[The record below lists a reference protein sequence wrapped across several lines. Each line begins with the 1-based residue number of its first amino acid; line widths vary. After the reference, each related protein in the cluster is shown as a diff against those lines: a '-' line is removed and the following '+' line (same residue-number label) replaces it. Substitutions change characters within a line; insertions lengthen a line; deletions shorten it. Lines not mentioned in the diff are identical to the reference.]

1 MYSLINLSK
10 EAGKLNSSFLTTGTG
25 GLQLKIFTKQRLS
38 TILLFTTLLSCKH
51 VSDRGSET
59 LSTGSSSATEDR
71 SEALH
76 KAVLKAVTENQENGN
91 LKVPAWFESK
101 VALDTNWIVQS
112 PDGYWGKSASS
123 LPKDL
128 GCAIGDE
135 NCDPQFLR
143 RLCSTDSDCKQFN
156 AACKPLESSIYES
169 GQKAKTMCLGSGDSL
184 LDRFYN
190 VIVSGE
196 REVDITTLS
205 LPMNRFYEMTVNALT
220 RLALSQN
227 VPSVR
232 ILLSGVKTHSLNIL
246 NLPSGLLP
254 KLVVDMK
261 ARVAKDQAGNLR
273 TDTAQVIQDQK
284 AIDNLQ
290 IEMKYLSKPLSLSWN
305 HAKIIIAD
313 QKLAIQGGHNFY
325 DPDYLEDRPVFD
337 LSMEFS
343 GEAVP
348 KVTNFVNQL
357 WEFADL
363 YAAKNVPSKNIGSRK
378 IMGPTVS
385 NLPSYPAI
393 GVGRFGGYGDNPSD
407 RAFKALLF
415 NAKHTIDIAQEDIY
429 SRIPVLASLGAYKIT
444 ESVALPELVSAVL
457 DHQVRLRI
465 VQSDQESF
473 EGYGMMGLAEG
484 HARLV
489 KALLEGAKKRN
500 VVAPPGESLRYYV
513 CTLFEHAPW
522 RFNKG
527 QDRWAGDRSL
537 DVSKIGSH
545 PKLIIVDGSSFYLG
559 SHNFYPASLQE
570 FGFVISSVKA
580 TADIQKN
587 YWDKVWWASSP
598 DKADCGDKSD
608 ESVTYVDK
616 QGKKQTI

>member
-1 MYSLINLSK
+1 M
-10 EAGKLNSSFLTTGTG
+10 F
-25 GLQLKIFTKQRLS
+25 
-38 TILLFTTLLSCKH
+38 SCKH

-59 LSTGSSSATEDR
+59 SSTDSSAAPEDR
-71 SEALH
+71 SSALH
-76 KAVLKAVTENQENGN
+76 DAVLKAVNANQENGN
-91 LKVPAWFESK
+91 LKVPAWFEST
-101 VALDTNWIVQS
+101 VSLDSNWIVQS
-112 PDGYWGKSASS
+112 PDGYWGRSASS
-123 LPKDL
+123 LPKNL
-128 GCAIGDE
+128 GCTIGDE

-143 RLCSTDSDCKQFN
+143 RLCTIDADCKEYN
-156 AACKPLESSIYES
+156 ATCKPLESSIFQT
-169 GQKAKTMCLGSGDSL
+169 GQKAKLMCLGSGDSL

-220 RLALSQN
+220 RVALSKN

-232 ILLSGVKTHSLNIL
+232 ILLSGVKTHSFNIL

-254 KLVVDMK
+254 KLIVDMK
-261 ARVAKDQAGNLR
+261 ARVGKDQTGNPR
-273 TDTAQVIQDQK
+273 TDTAQVTKDQK

-313 QKLAIQGGHNFY
+313 QRRAIQGGHNFY

-363 YAAKNVPSKNIGSRK
+363 YAAKNVPTKDIGTRTLRAPIPSDA
-378 IMGPTVS
+378 
-385 NLPSYPAI
+385 PSYPAI

-429 SRIPVLASLGAYKIT
+429 SRIPVVASLGAYKIS
-444 ESVALPELVSAVL
+444 EPVALPELVSAVL
-457 DHQVRLRI
+457 DHKVRLRI

-489 KALLEGAKKRN
+489 KSLLQGAKKRN
-500 VVAPPGESLRYYV
+500 IIAPPGESLRYYV

-522 RFNKG
+522 RFTKG
-527 QDRWAGDRSL
+527 EDRWSGDRNL

-559 SHNFYPASLQE
+559 SHNFYPANLQE

-580 TADIQKN
+580 TADVQKN
-587 YWDKVWWASSP
+587 YWDKIWWASSR
-598 DKADCGDKSD
+598 DKADCGEKTD
-608 ESVTYVDK
+608 ETVSYFDK
-616 QGKKQTI
+616 QGKKQTL